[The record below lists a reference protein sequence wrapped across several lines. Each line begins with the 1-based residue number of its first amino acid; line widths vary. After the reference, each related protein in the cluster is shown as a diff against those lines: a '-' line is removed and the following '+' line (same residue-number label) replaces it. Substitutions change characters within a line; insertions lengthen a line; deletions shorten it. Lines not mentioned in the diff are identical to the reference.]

1 MNNSPQV
8 LDLQTARV
16 GAYFSHVASH
26 LPNAADVKLVVI
38 GHGVS
43 NTPHF
48 LDALGKI
55 AEVALVLIKPKSSR
69 TEVAAGLKRR
79 FPTSDLDRDEFEDS
93 EFVAELFRSHDL
105 LNSNLVLVDIGGY
118 FAPCLNGL
126 NGHVTASGGRI
137 LGAME
142 GTENGWQ
149 LYEKHMPIEVPVVSV
164 ARSPLKLPE
173 DYLVGS
179 SIVFSIEAVLRNRFE
194 ILQTR
199 QACVVGYGKVGSS
212 VAAVLRG
219 RGVATVIHDNDP
231 VAMAEA
237 SARGFPVSRRLDR
250 ALANADLVVY
260 ATGNRA
266 FGKAA
271 MSELRDGAIVAG
283 VTSADSEIVADDIAK
298 YSRHE
303 LSNELTEY
311 RGPGNRRFFL
321 VNDGNAAN
329 FLHGA
334 VIGPAIQL
342 IEGEKLSAVSKLATA
357 DSSLEA
363 GKLTELDYADR
374 KVVAE
379 TWNEH
384 FLLD

>member
-1 MNNSPQV
+1 MT
-8 LDLQTARV
+8 QTTLLGNGAVATALADPEIVPGGAVAWRGGRVVAAGAEAELRARFP
-16 GAYFSHVASH
+16 GAA
-26 LPNAADVKLVVI
+26 
-38 GHGVS
+38 
-43 NTPHF
+43 F
-48 LDALGKI
+48 LDARGGVIMPGLVNLHHHVYSALARGLDPGVTMKDFG
-55 AEVALVLIKPKSSR
+55 EV
-69 TEVAAGLKRR
+69 
-79 FPTSDLDRDEFEDS
+79 LDR
-93 EFVAELFRSHDL
+93 L
-105 LNSNLVLVDIGGY
+105 
-118 FAPCLNGL
+118 
-126 NGHVTASGGRI
+126 
-137 LGAME
+137 
-142 GTENGWQ
+142 WW
-149 LYEKHMPIEVPVVSV
+149 
-164 ARSPLKLPE
+164 
-173 DYLVGS
+173 
-179 SIVFSIEAVLRNRFE
+179 
-194 ILQTR
+194 
-199 QACVVGYGKVGSS
+199 
-212 VAAVLRG
+212 
-219 RGVATVIHDNDP
+219 
-231 VAMAEA
+231 
-237 SARGFPVSRRLDR
+237 RLDR